1 MLLRPIRLL
10 LTIALL
16 LTTLSAL
23 IPSGNVHALTDPLDG
38 GVLLTLNEFIGQVSN
53 GDRGVLSGIYIPGIL
68 AAQVV
73 QQPKGR
79 ADFVSPWQNTVT
91 QFSLASRF
99 GSTGLLAHNYLAGEA
114 FDLLRKG
121 QDIQLIHGD
130 GTISNFTVTEIL
142 RYQALDSDSTTSRFL
157 DPNTNTSITSTE
169 LFTRV
174 YIRSGKVI
182 LQTCIQA
189 DGDPSWG
196 RLFVIAAPSN

>member
-10 LTIALL
+10 LNLALL
-16 LTTLSAL
+16 LALSSAL
-23 IPSGNVHALTDPLDG
+23 MPSGNAHALTDPLDG
-38 GVLLTLNEFIGQVSN
+38 GALLTLNEFIGQVKI
-53 GDRGVLSGIYIPGIL
+53 GDTRVLSGIYIPGIL
-68 AAQVV
+68 AAPVV

-79 ADFVSPWQNTVT
+79 SDFVSPWQNTVT
-91 QFSLASRF
+91 QFSLASSF

-114 FDLLRKG
+114 FELLQKG

-130 GTISNFTVTEIL
+130 GTISNFTVTEVL

-157 DPNTNTSITSTE
+157 DPKTNTSITSTE

-174 YIRSGKVI
+174 YIRSGQVI